1 MGKLGPIGSVSLS
14 ESVCALFPPHSLAPA
29 RQVCGLHVWGVVNNA
44 GRTGHNLSLPWPFYG
59 LWVNNVVAFITG
71 EPIGDAI
78 MATVGERHPP
88 FPRSPLTSHP
98 RSPSGPTDAPA
109 HFLRSFPEPFSLLL
123 SVPKSVSLF
132 PPAFLAG
139 LASLQLPGYLPV
151 PVFGVGRFSRQAH
164 HSRQEYDSWGSFS
177 SSQMRPRRPGE
188 LAPRNALSKPPNLQ
202 PPAARGRARGA
213 KRAKGNNPGSPS
225 DPTYTTFWL
234 SAAPPQP
241 LSLPSPRG
249 LRWTQH
255 IRGGVASHSSLPAV
269 LYFPLFTSRLTHLSP
284 GPWNHTPLH
293 F

>member
-1 MGKLGPIGSVSLS
+1 MQVGQGTTSPCPGPSMASGSTTLW
-14 ESVCALFPPHSLAPA
+14 P
-29 RQVCGLHVWGVVNNA
+29 
-44 GRTGHNLSLPWPFYG
+44 LSLVSRLGMQSWPQ
-59 LWVNNVVAFITG
+59 WVRGIL
-71 EPIGDAI
+71 
-78 MATVGERHPP
+78 P
-88 FPRSPLTSHP
+88 FPLTSHP

-188 LAPRNALSKPPNLQ
+188 LAPRNALSKPPNLH

-234 SAAPPQP
+234 SAAPAQP
-241 LSLPSPRG
+241 LSLP
-249 LRWTQH
+249 
-255 IRGGVASHSSLPAV
+255 SLPAV